1 MSWKLG
7 IDQERNL
14 LLSIEHHLIPLVMN
28 CNFGL
33 AGLFDL
39 YFIVIW
45 IWQLLYETRNRLS
58 LLIIT
63 MVCCNSA
70 SWISRFLEKISFQD
84 QQVFWGFNWSTKTS
98 FAKLA
103 SCTLIFLPD
112 CRCDFFAA
120 DFETSWN
127 TTWLSNVSFHLSSPD
142 DLQFWS
148 LAGPLHL
155 LTQIT
160 LYFSYYVIGQ
170 KSLITEHCLFPP
182 ALSS

>member
-1 MSWKLG
+1 MK
-7 IDQERNL
+7 IRNRSGKKFAAVNWAPPHSSCDELQLWSGWSFWPL
-14 LLSIEHHLIPLVMN
+14 LHRYLDLT
-28 CNFGL
+28 
-33 AGLFDL
+33 LF
-39 YFIVIW
+39 YR
-45 IWQLLYETRNRLS
+45 TRNRLI

-120 DFETSWN
+120 ELETSWN
-127 TTWLSNVSFHLSSPD
+127 TTWLSNVSFHLSFPD

-148 LAGPLHL
+148 LAGALHL
-155 LTQIT
+155 LTQIIM
-160 LYFSYYVIGQ
+160 YFSYM
-170 KSLITEHCLFPP
+170 L
-182 ALSS
+182 